1 MFVHI
6 TMRINLLK
14 LLDLHTDILKT
25 LNSNSFRLKFS
36 NFVTNQ
42 LNVNKFLP
50 LQKQKTLRSYKVK
63 QLNYNN

>member
-42 LNVNKFLP
+42 LNISKFLL
-50 LQKQKTLRSYKVK
+50 LQQRNLRKTLHFY
-63 QLNYNN
+63 